1 MQLFSAALVLLSAT
15 ASMAF
20 APAATKTAT
29 NTATLMSA
37 TDDNCEDRRAFVS
50 KVSFSTFG
58 LEARGFNMI
67 KQWIALNYKY

>member
-50 KVSFSTFG
+50 KVSFST
-58 LEARGFNMI
+58 A
-67 KQWIALNYKY
+67 